1 MQCTAVKKENVNI
14 DQLSLFNE
22 AELIDESSKPDE
34 VKDVD
39 IPEDTASA
47 RKRGKNKNLKTIRE
61 KVIDITM
68 DNPVCDICGGK
79 LVEIKPKITKR
90 LVYVPSQLYVE
101 KTVVHQYVCHECS
114 EREETMYIFQ
124 KEGYVEPRP
133 LLKGSMAS
141 SSFVVASAYK
151 KLAMGIPFYRQEKE
165 LSRKGLSISRQVI
178 CNWFV
183 RCARQYLEPVFQ
195 RMEQDIRKSSILN
208 MDETT
213 LLCLQ

>member
-1 MQCTAVKKENVNI
+1 METEKQFKEIFGKMSHDQLLDYAYKLRTEVETLQEKNSSLKRAMYGRKKENVNI

-101 KTVVHQYVCHECS
+101 K
-114 EREETMYIFQ
+114 
-124 KEGYVEPRP
+124 
-133 LLKGSMAS
+133 LLFISMSVMNAANGKKQCI
-141 SSFVVASAYK
+141 SFRK
-151 KLAMGIPFYRQEKE
+151 KDM
-165 LSRKGLSISRQVI
+165 
-178 CNWFV
+178 
-183 RCARQYLEPVFQ
+183 
-195 RMEQDIRKSSILN
+195 
-208 MDETT
+208 
-213 LLCLQ
+213 

>member
-1 MQCTAVKKENVNI
+1 METEKQFKEIFGKMSHDQLLDYAYKLCTEVETLQEKNSSLKRAMYGRKKENVNI

-79 LVEIKPKITKR
+79 IVERFYGIIVLGNRFMMKTRKKPWNRI
-90 LVYVPSQLYVE
+90 Q
-101 KTVVHQYVCHECS
+101 
-114 EREETMYIFQ
+114 RE
-124 KEGYVEPRP
+124 
-133 LLKGSMAS
+133 
-141 SSFVVASAYK
+141 
-151 KLAMGIPFYRQEKE
+151 KLALKIAAPSSYR
-165 LSRKGLSISRQVI
+165 
-178 CNWFV
+178 
-183 RCARQYLEPVFQ
+183 
-195 RMEQDIRKSSILN
+195 
-208 MDETT
+208 
-213 LLCLQ
+213 

>member
-1 MQCTAVKKENVNI
+1 MKTEKQFKEIFGKMSHDQLLDYAYKLRTEVETLQEKNSSLKRAMYGRKKENVNI

-39 IPEDTASA
+39 ISEDTASA

-124 KEGYVEPRP
+124 KKRICRPKTIVERFYGI
-133 LLKGSMAS
+133 LL
-141 SSFVVASAYK
+141 F
-151 KLAMGIPFYRQEKE
+151 
-165 LSRKGLSISRQVI
+165 
-178 CNWFV
+178 
-183 RCARQYLEPVFQ
+183 RCCFC
-195 RMEQDIRKSSILN
+195 I
-208 MDETT
+208 
-213 LLCLQ
+213 

>member
-1 MQCTAVKKENVNI
+1 METEKQFKEIFGKMSHDQLLDYAYKLRTEVETLQEKNSSLKRAMYGRKKENVNI

-47 RKRGKNKNLKTIRE
+47 RKRGKNNNLKTIRE

-141 SSFVVASAYK
+141 
-151 KLAMGIPFYRQEKE
+151 
-165 LSRKGLSISRQVI
+165 
-178 CNWFV
+178 
-183 RCARQYLEPVFQ
+183 
-195 RMEQDIRKSSILN
+195 
-208 MDETT
+208 
-213 LLCLQ
+213 

>member
-1 MQCTAVKKENVNI
+1 METEKQFKEIFGKMSHDQLLDYAYKLRTEVETLQEKNSSLKRAMYSRKKENVNI

-114 EREETMYIFQ
+114 EREETMSICKKDTFYTCNRN
-124 KEGYVEPRP
+124 K
-133 LLKGSMAS
+133 KGERLQICEITTKFMSLD
-141 SSFVVASAYK
+141 
-151 KLAMGIPFYRQEKE
+151 KLNTHRI
-165 LSRKGLSISRQVI
+165 V
-178 CNWFV
+178 
-183 RCARQYLEPVFQ
+183 
-195 RMEQDIRKSSILN
+195 
-208 MDETT
+208 
-213 LLCLQ
+213 